1 MTAEQ
6 TQHNSSLTVALMA
19 LMILVTAVSM
29 SAAWDVI
36 KNNYVVAV
44 SGAGDATPVGTSI
57 KGYWTNPPEGYL
69 LEDGSAVSRTTYANL
84 YSVIGTTFGAG
95 DGSTT
100 FNLPNSL
107 GKVGVNRSTT
117 ESEFASL
124 GQSGG
129 AKTVA
134 LTEAQLPA
142 HDHDFAGQTIAW
154 GAAGSGNIFFRENG
168 GDNDRAYAQAG
179 AGSCTC
185 MYTWQT
191 MDGAVDTYNA
201 GSGAAHN
208 NLQPYIVAL
217 RVIKY

>member
-1 MTAEQ
+1 MTVVMM
-6 TQHNSSLTVALMA
+6 TFMT
-19 LMILVTAVSM
+19 LVTAVSV
-29 SAAWDVI
+29 SAAWDVV
-36 KNNYVVAV
+36 KNNDVIAL

-57 KGYWTNPPEGYL
+57 KGYWTTPPEGYL

-84 YSVIGTTFGAG
+84 FSVIGTTFGAG

-107 GKVGVNRSTT
+107 GKAGVNQSST

-134 LTEAQLPA
+134 LTESQLPA
-142 HDHDFAGQTIAW
+142 HDHDFAGQTIYW
-154 GAAGSGNIFFRENG
+154 GAAGVGNIYFRENG
-168 GDNDRAYAQAG
+168 GDNDRAYAQG
-179 AGSCTC
+179 AASTCSC

-191 MDGAVDTYNA
+191 MDGAIDTYNA